1 MKKIYLND
9 NNTTIKDKITNAI
22 ANKYPMF
29 GIKPKTELHLDD
41 LVFTAYEP
49 VNTKAIQIPFLAW
62 FKNEITDKLR
72 YGLFAKSKEEKAKK
86 NLALMAAMER
96 LRKYAAELKDN
107 EEDDDE
113 LFFMGKRIKFYDN
126 FIQVGSEIISLYD
139 YMPYFKKNKKNG
151 ITIQFM
157 ISLSDELDL

>member
-22 ANKYPMF
+22 ANKYSMF

-49 VNTKAIQIPFLAW
+49 IDTKAIHIPFLTW

-72 YGLFAKSKEEKAKK
+72 YGLFEKSKEEKAKK

-107 EEDDDE
+107 EEDEDE

>member
-22 ANKYPMF
+22 ANKYSMF

-49 VNTKAIQIPFLAW
+49 VNTKAIQIPFLTW

-72 YGLFAKSKEEKAKK
+72 YGLFEKSKEEKAKK

-107 EEDDDE
+107 EEDEDE

>member
-22 ANKYPMF
+22 ANKYPIF

-49 VNTKAIQIPFLAW
+49 ADIKAIRIPFLNW
-62 FKNEITDKLR
+62 FKNGITDKLR
-72 YGLFAKSKEEKAKK
+72 YGLFEKTKEEKAKK
-86 NLALMAAMER
+86 NLELVAAMER
-96 LRKYAAELKDN
+96 LRKYALELKEN
-107 EEDDDE
+107 EDKEDE

-139 YMPYFKKNKKNG
+139 YMPYFKNKKND
-151 ITIQFM
+151 ITIKL
-157 ISLSDELDL
+157 IINLSDELDL

>member
-9 NNTTIKDKITNAI
+9 NNTTIKDKITNTI

-49 VNTKAIQIPFLAW
+49 IDTKAIHIPFLTW

-72 YGLFAKSKEEKAKK
+72 YGLFEKSKEEKAKK

-107 EEDDDE
+107 EEDEDE

-157 ISLSDELDL
+157 INLSDELDL

>member
-22 ANKYPMF
+22 ANKYPIF
-29 GIKPKTELHLDD
+29 DIKPKTELHLDD

-49 VNTKAIQIPFLAW
+49 VNTKAIQIPFLTW

-107 EEDDDE
+107 EEDEDE

>member
-29 GIKPKTELHLDD
+29 DIKPKTELHLDD

-49 VNTKAIQIPFLAW
+49 VNTKAIQIPFLTW

-107 EEDDDE
+107 EEDEDE

-139 YMPYFKKNKKNG
+139 YIPYFKKNKKNG

>member
-9 NNTTIKDKITNAI
+9 NNTSIKDKLVNAI
-22 ANKYPMF
+22 ASKYPMF

-49 VNTKAIQIPFLAW
+49 IDTKAIRIPFLTW

-72 YGLFAKSKEEKAKK
+72 YGVFEKSKEEKAKK
-86 NLALMAAMER
+86 NLELIAAMER
-96 LRKYAAELKDN
+96 LRNYAIELKNN
-107 EEDDDE
+107 EDKEDE

-126 FIQVGSEIISLYD
+126 FVQVGSEIISLYD
-139 YMPYFKKNKKNG
+139 YMPYFKNKKNNV
-151 ITIQFM
+151 TIKFI